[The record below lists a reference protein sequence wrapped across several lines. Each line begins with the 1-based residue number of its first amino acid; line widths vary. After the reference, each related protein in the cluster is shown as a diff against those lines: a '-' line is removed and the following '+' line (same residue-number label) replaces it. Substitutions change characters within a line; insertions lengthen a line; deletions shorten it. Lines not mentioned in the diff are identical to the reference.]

1 MNASALLKALLLSFI
16 AAVLAACGGSSS
28 TGNDGGFTPPAI
40 TVTATAQS
48 QSVVSGSTTDITVRV
63 REGNGAAIRDGT
75 VVNATVSPPANGTI
89 TAVDGQGA
97 ETAQGSTSGGV
108 ANFRFRGAGPG
119 GAATVTFS
127 VPDPNAPARTVTAT
141 VSITVTPAPDT
152 SLRVIVEPQ
161 ASVVAPQGVADVIVR
176 VRRANGSPVADG
188 TTVNGIVAPASA
200 GSVLGLPAGAAPSA
214 TTSGGIA
221 NFRFLAGNLP
231 ATAQLT
237 FSVTDAEQGN
247 AVVTGTANITVAGV
261 DQNRLRL
268 QATTTTLPINA
279 FNVAPFF
286 GSPFM
291 AEVTVTVRTA
301 SGQAV
306 NAADGIQVSVNPVG
320 NTGGFTTLNDPSTTE
335 DEFLV
340 RLGQGSVD
348 VVAGQATLFMHS
360 LNFSGTTTLTVTTT
374 DPETNQVIVA
384 TLPFTIVSSI
394 STLPASV
401 SVNPLTTALYVQG
414 SGGNSSA
421 QVQVAVND
429 AIGQPVPNPTAGNNA
444 FNNIRVELVGDA
456 ATGGARVAGI
466 NAQGQ
471 NVQGAQINLRTTSG
485 IGGVQ
490 LVSGNNVGSALLR
503 VTADRA
509 DNNVDN
515 GISDP
520 VVGQRS
526 VFVSDG
532 VLFDLEIAQPIVN
545 ALLVN
550 PVDPTTTPSQGTTV
564 PVSPDGTYS
573 LTIGVIATDRLG
585 NPVLPGTAINFGLI
599 DEPQASGAGDFL
611 IAGLD
616 GNPEEAGRSF
626 TAPTGAFTTAG
637 GGVGPGDAVVLL
649 TEEDPANRDLE
660 GARVVQ
666 SVNGPTSLTVT
677 RNFNRN
683 DVTGSIFNAG
693 NVIPYVIGRAAD
705 GNISANATTNALGV
719 ARTTLNYPVSR
730 IGKTA
735 VIWAQGDGAIVAGQ
749 ARTVADVELV
759 RFAGVAPA
767 TLSVSPSVIPGNTP
781 TPVAACVLDA
791 LFVPIEGVQ
800 ISFGF
805 AGLNGGQGDV
815 DGRPSA
821 GSFASLTGRDGCAI
835 GNVTT
840 TGIIASGGTLVVSA
854 VGQSATVQIQVG
866 SLILSAN
873 PSAFFGSGGTTTLRL
888 VDASGRPVP
897 GVQLRGTCTGGGG
910 AVISTQPTTGENG
923 VTDANGE
930 ARWDIFAD
938 NLSRAGGAG
947 SGSCVYT
954 TATGS
959 PSTTVTLQGVDLCT
973 IPISPRPPECSTT
986 PVSLTLILDGA
997 RTGVVT
1003 TDPAIIAC
1011 TKGGVAT
1018 QTCTGSFQQGS
1029 VVALFAR
1036 GEDGAGDDPVFSQ
1049 ECELISI
1056 NPDPNISAATGRAL
1070 MAANRTCRV
1079 TFN

>member
-1 MNASALLKALLLSFI
+1 MNASAFLKVLLLSAL
-16 AAVLAACGGSSS
+16 AALLAACGGSSS

-40 TVTATAQS
+40 SVTATAQS
-48 QSVVSGSTTDITVRV
+48 LTVASGNSTDISVRV
-63 REGNGAAIRDGT
+63 SEGNGAPIRDGT
-75 VVNATVSPPANGTI
+75 VVNANVTPPTNGTVAAI
-89 TAVDGQGA
+89 NALGA
-97 ETAQGSTSGGV
+97 EVAQGSTTGGI
-108 ANFRFRGAGPG
+108 ANFRFRGAGTG
-119 GAATVTFS
+119 GTATVTFS
-127 VPDPNAPARTVTAT
+127 VPDPNAPARNVTAT
-141 VSITVTPAPDT
+141 VTITVTPAST
-152 SLRVIVEPQ
+152 SGRVIVEPQ
-161 ASVVAPQGVADVIVR
+161 QSVVPTQGVTDVVVR
-176 VRRANGSPVADG
+176 VRRSNGTPVADG

-200 GSVLGLPAGAAPSA
+200 GSVVGLPGGTTASA

-221 NFRFLAGNLP
+221 NFRFLAGNQP

-247 AVVTGTANITVAGV
+247 AVITGTASITVAGV

-279 FNVAPFF
+279 FNVDPFV

-291 AEVTVTVRTA
+291 AEVTITVRTA

-306 NAADGIQVSVNPVG
+306 NAPNGIQVSVNPVG
-320 NTGGFTTLNDPSTTE
+320 NTGGFTTLDRAGTTE
-335 DEFLV
+335 NEFLI
-340 RLGQGSVD
+340 RLGQGPVD
-348 VVAGQATLFMHS
+348 VVAGQATIFLHS

-394 STLPASV
+394 STLPATV
-401 SVNPLTTALYVQG
+401 SVFPVTSPLYVQG
-414 SGGNSSA
+414 SGGNTSA
-421 QVQVAVND
+421 QVQIVVQD
-429 AIGQPVPNPTAGNNA
+429 GIGQPVPNPTAGNNA
-444 FNNIRVELVGDA
+444 FNNIRVEIIGDA
-456 ATGGARVAGI
+456 ATGGARLAGI

-471 NVQGAQINLRTTSG
+471 NVQGTQINLRTTSG

-490 LVSGNNVGSALLR
+490 LISGNNVGSALLR

-526 VFVSDG
+526 IFVSDG
-532 VLFDLEIAQPIVN
+532 VLFDLEITQPIVN

-550 PVDPTTTPSQGTTV
+550 PVDPTVAPEPGTTV

-585 NPVLPGTAINFGLI
+585 NPVLPGTTINFGLI
-599 DEPQASGAGDFL
+599 DEPQASGSGDFL

-626 TAPTGAFTTAG
+626 TAPGGAFTTAG
-637 GGVGPGDAVVLL
+637 GGVGPGDAVVLF

-705 GNISANATTNALGV
+705 GNITANATTNELGV
-719 ARTTLNYPVSR
+719 ARTTMNYPVSR
-730 IGKTA
+730 LGKVA
-735 VIWAQGDGAIVAGQ
+735 VIWAQGDGAIVGSQ
-749 ARTVADVELV
+749 ARTVADAEFV

-767 TLSVSPSVIPGNTP
+767 TLSVSPTTIPGNT
-781 TPVAACVLDA
+781 TTTVVACVRDA

-800 ISFGF
+800 IGFGF
-805 AGLNGGQGDV
+805 TGLNGGQGSV
-815 DGRPSA
+815 DGRPTS
-821 GSFASLTGRDGCAI
+821 GTFANLTGRDGCTV
-835 GNVTT
+835 GSVST
-840 TGIIASGGTLVVSA
+840 TGIVDSGGSLVVSG
-854 VGQSATVQIQVG
+854 VGQSASVEIEVG
-866 SLILSAN
+866 SLILLAN
-873 PSAFFGSGGTTTLRL
+873 PSSFFGSGGTTTLRL
-888 VDASGRPVP
+888 VDAAGRPVP
-897 GVQLRGTCTGGGG
+897 GVQLVGTCTGTGG
-910 AVISTQPTTGENG
+910 AVISTQPTTGQNG

-930 ARWDIFAD
+930 ARWDIFAE

-947 SGSCVYT
+947 SGSCIYT
-954 TATGS
+954 TAAGT
-959 PSTTVTLQGVDLCT
+959 PTATVTLQGVDLCT
-973 IPISPRPPECSTT
+973 IPISPRPPECNTT
-986 PVSLTLILDGA
+986 PVTLTLILDGA

-1003 TDPAIIAC
+1003 SDPAIISC

-1018 QTCTGSFQQGS
+1018 QTCSGNFQQGS

-1036 GEDGAGDDPVFSQ
+1036 GEDGAGADPVFSQ
-1049 ECELISI
+1049 ECELIAS
-1056 NPDPNISAATGRAL
+1056 NPDPNISASTGRAL